1 MIYLFENINNDAS
14 IIYDDTFL
22 SIADKTRAVQVE
34 ELPYQ
39 EIPQGKYAVLKCKK
53 TTNDVWWEYLDN
65 PETELTQ
72 RIAAIEG
79 AFLALLFPLT
89 I

>member
-14 IIYDDTFL
+14 IIY
-22 SIADKTRAVQVE
+22 KTRAVQVE

-53 TTNDVWWEYLDN
+53 KQLMMCGGSIWIIPRLN
-65 PETELTQ
+65 
-72 RIAAIEG
+72 
-79 AFLALLFPLT
+79 
-89 I
+89 

>member
-14 IIYDDTFL
+14 IIY
-22 SIADKTRAVQVE
+22 KTRAVQVE

-53 TTNDVWWEYLDN
+53 KQLMMCGGS
-65 PETELTQ
+65 
-72 RIAAIEG
+72 I
-79 AFLALLFPLT
+79 
-89 I
+89 